1 MSRRERQRRRRRQR
15 GHPAARGLVVTFLVF
30 FAVVGLGVL
39 GVVGWVVSVAESA
52 PSIDELKPVD
62 EGANSIVYAAD
73 GSKLG
78 FISSLVLRTP
88 VPDKA
93 IPDRVKEATVAIED
107 RRFYEHKGVDY
118 EGVVRAA
125 IRNITSH
132 KTVQGGSTLTMQ
144 LVRNLYLPDERT
156 QKTFERKIREAKLS
170 EELESKHPGRA
181 GKNWILDRYLNSVPY
196 GTVGGQTAV
205 GIEAASRMY
214 FDKPAKKLTLPETA
228 MLAGLPQ
235 APSAYNPFFHPQDA
249 LERRNEVLRAMAT
262 AGDLTPARAAR
273 AEKAK
278 LGVKPNH
285 FYTGRREQYFF
296 DYVKDQL
303 IGRYGLRTVRQGG
316 LRVYTTIDLKKQ
328 QEARKAIQG
337 QLPYSSDPSSA
348 IVTVD
353 PSNGHILAMASST
366 SYGQTKF
373 NYAAQAHRQPGS
385 AFKVMVLMAALSRGV
400 DPSRTT
406 YVSRPLPA
414 GWLPGYPD
422 YDVSTYEHTYGGA
435 MDLVTATIKSDNTVY
450 AQLDADVGPDAVRT
464 AAYKLGIKS
473 HLDALPAE
481 GLGGLKYGVS
491 PLEMASA
498 YATIANGGWRIR
510 PTAITKVVHPDG
522 KKDDLGTPKRK
533 KEFSDGVTYEATK
546 ILKDNIQQ
554 GTGTAANY
562 GCPAA
567 GKTGTTS
574 DFKDAWFV
582 GFTPEF
588 STAVW
593 VGYANPPI
601 PMRSVH
607 GIEVQG
613 GSFPARIW
621 HDYMTTAHGGAC
633 NDFPQPTHP
642 FQAEPFFGTYSHTG
656 TSSDQSYGTS
666 PRSYGAGGYQTPKH
680 QYYGGSS
687 GGGSTS
693 PSTPQSTGT
702 GTGTGTG
709 TTGDYTNPNLYQ
721 SPPQGPPSAG
731 GGAAAGGGA
740 HGGGHGGGGAGSG
753 Q

>member
-1 MSRRERQRRRRRQR
+1 MV
-15 GHPAARGLVVTFLVF
+15 AITVV
-30 FAVVGLGVL
+30 ALGVL

-52 PSIDELKPVD
+52 PSLDELKPVD

-88 VPDKA
+88 VSDHG
-93 IPDRVKEATVAIED
+93 IPAKVKEATVAIED
-107 RRFYEHKGVDY
+107 RRFYAHKGVDY

-125 IRNITSH
+125 VRNFKSG

-144 LVRNLYLPDERT
+144 LVRNLYLPDERS
-156 QKTFERKIREAKLS
+156 QKTFKRKIREAKLAQ
-170 EELESKHPGRA
+170 ELETKHPGRP

-205 GIEAASRMY
+205 GVEAASRMF
-214 FDKPAKKLTLPETA
+214 FDKPARRLTLGQA
-228 MLAGLPQ
+228 ALLAGLPQ
-235 APSAYNPFFHPQDA
+235 APSDYNPFLDKQAAYD
-249 LERRNEVLRAMAT
+249 RRNEVLQAMVK
-262 AGDLTPARAAR
+262 AGDITPARAAR
-273 AEKAK
+273 EEKRK

-303 IGRYGLRTVRQGG
+303 IHRYGLRTVRQGG

-328 QEARKAIQG
+328 DQARKAIAG
-337 QLPYSSDPSSA
+337 QLSYSGDPSSA
-348 IVTVD
+348 LVTVD
-353 PSNGHILAMASST
+353 PSNGHILAMASSE
-366 SYGQTKF
+366 SYGKTKF

-385 AFKVMVLMAALSRGV
+385 SFKVMVLMAALSRGV
-400 DPSRTT
+400 DPTRTT
-406 YVSRPLPA
+406 YSSHELAA
-414 GWLPGYPD
+414 GWLPKYPD
-422 YDVSTYEHTYGGA
+422 YDVSTFEHSYNGTIN
-435 MDLVTATIKSDNTVY
+435 LVQATVKSDNTVY
-450 AQLDADVGPDAVRT
+450 AQLDADLGPDAVRT
-464 AAYKLGIKS
+464 AAYKLGITT

-510 PTAITKVVHPDG
+510 PTAVVKVVHPNG
-522 KKDDLGTPKRK
+522 RTDDLGTPKRT

-546 ILKDNIQQ
+546 ILKDNVQS

-582 GFTPEF
+582 GFTPKL

-601 PMRSVH
+601 PMLSVH

-621 HDYMTTAHGGAC
+621 HDYMNVAHGSAC
-633 NDFPQPTHP
+633 DDFPTPQTA
-642 FQAEPFFGTYSHTG
+642 FQAQPFFGKYSRTG
-656 TSSDQSYGTS
+656 TRSD
-666 PRSYGAGGYQTPKH
+666 RSYSPYPSAGSYTSTPT
-680 QYYGGSS
+680 YTAPTP
-687 GGGSTS
+687 ST
-693 PSTPQSTGT
+693 STPQSGQAPKAKKPN
-702 GTGTGTG
+702 G
-709 TTGDYTNPNLYQ
+709 TTGAYNDPGLYE
-721 SPPQGPPSAG
+721 SPPQGAGVGSG
-731 GGAAAGGGA
+731 GGTGGGTGDGTGGN
-740 HGGGHGGGGAGSG
+740 GGGTGRGQGGASPGR
-753 Q
+753 